1 MMEPVRKGQDNV
13 SDPVKGIGEFW
24 SQQEE
29 QYEFDYHMYNSIP
42 WLIVK
47 TVFSVI
53 IISLT
58 YLLYGLQ
65 EIPWTIFGS
74 GTGLV
79 ILSFAPFFVGMIMGY
94 SFEKPIWALAYAILI
109 GFTSIGLTFVLL
121 RLPQLMELGNYGS
134 GFMANVWWYGFY
146 LPFLI
151 TISFVPAGA
160 MVAVSTNV
168 YD

>member
-1 MMEPVRKGQDNV
+1 MRTGDDGD
-13 SDPVKGIGEFW
+13 SVKGIGDLW
-24 SQQEE
+24 DRQEE
-29 QYEFDYHMYNSIP
+29 RYEFDFRLYNSVP

-47 TVFSVI
+47 TLFSLTI
-53 IISLT
+53 IALT

-79 ILSFAPFFVGMIMGY
+79 ILLAAPFFVGMVMGY
-94 SFEKPIWALAYAILI
+94 SFEKPKWALAYAVVI
-109 GFTSIGLTFVLL
+109 GFGAIALDFTLFRV
-121 RLPQLMELGNYGS
+121 PEMMQLADYAP
-134 GFMANVWWYGFY
+134 GFMSNVWWYGFY

-151 TISFVPAGA
+151 TISSVPAGA